1 MESQIVSLKNKFQEI
16 KNLGWVKSV
25 NKGNNG
31 VGITFEK
38 LLGIEQNELEIPDY
52 NGIEIKTKR
61 NQSKSYITLF
71 SCKPEGKYY
80 HEVERIKDTYG
91 YPHKIYTQYKVLN
104 NSVFANKKNKIG
116 VNYYFKLHV
125 NRKELKIYLLVY
137 SRGGKLLESNVFW
150 DFDILREKLYRKL
163 KIVAYV
169 KALSKKNI
177 ITGEEYF
184 KYLKLEVY
192 LLKNFDIFIDLIET
206 GIIRVNFKL
215 NIETKSEKLGRI
227 HDHGTSFDILEENLN
242 LLYDKMEFK

>member
-1 MESQIVSLKNKFQEI
+1 MESQIVSLKNKFQKI
-16 KNLGWVKSV
+16 KNLGWVKSAS
-25 NKGNNG
+25 KGNNG

-91 YPHKIYTQYKVLN
+91 YPHKKYPQYKVLN
-104 NSVFANKKNKIG
+104 NSVFANKRNKIG
-116 VNYYFKLHV
+116 IKYYFKLFV
-125 NRKELKIYLLVY
+125 CKKDNKIYLLVY
-137 SRGGKLLESNVFW
+137 SRSGNLLENNVFW

-163 KIVAYV
+163 KIMAFVRAI
-169 KALSKKNI
+169 SKKNK
-177 ITGEEYF
+177 ITKEEYF
-184 KYLKLEVY
+184 KYIKLEIY

-215 NIETKSEKLGRI
+215 NIETKQEKLGRI

-242 LLYDKMEFK
+242 LLYDKLDFR

>member
-1 MESQIVSLKNKFQEI
+1 MESQIISLKNKFQEI
-16 KNLGWVKSV
+16 KNLGWIKSV
-25 NKGNNG
+25 SKGNNA

-104 NSVFANKKNKIG
+104 NSVFASKKNKIG
-116 VNYYFKLHV
+116 VNYYFKLHI
-125 NRKELKIYLLVY
+125 NRKDLKIYLLVY

-150 DFDILREKLYRKL
+150 DFDVLREKLYRKL
-163 KIVAYV
+163 KIMAYV
-169 KALSKKNI
+169 KAMSKKSK
-177 ITGEEYF
+177 ITNEEYF
-184 KYLKLEVY
+184 KYIKMEVY

-215 NIETKSEKLGRI
+215 NIETKLEKFGRI

-242 LLYDKMEFK
+242 LLYDKM